1 MKSRNVVLRLAT
13 AADATEIAT
22 MSRDLIEQGLGWSW
36 TRSRVLQSL
45 KQIDTNAIVACCE
58 KEVIGFAVVHFAES
72 HAHLNLL
79 AVKPAFQ
86 RRGVGR
92 AMLRW
97 QEASARVAGITA
109 MHLEVRVDNMAARR
123 FYGDWGF
130 QEMSVLPRY
139 YNGAEAALWMAHDLR
154 VIAKSQEV

>member
-1 MKSRNVVLRLAT
+1 MKSRNVVLRLAA
-13 AADATEIAT
+13 AADASEIAM

-36 TRSRVLQSL
+36 TRARVLQSL
-45 KQIDTNAIVACCE
+45 KRIDTNALVACCE
-58 KEVIGFAVVHFAES
+58 KEVIGFALAYFGDT

-97 QEASARVAGITA
+97 LEESARVAGITG

-123 FYGDWGF
+123 FYADWGF
-130 QEMSVLPRY
+130 QDMSILPRY
-139 YNGAEAALWMAHDLR
+139 YSGVEAAMWMAHDLR
-154 VIAKSQEV
+154 VIARPQKA